1 MWDLLLKGVWEI
13 KQLLGIK
20 CKVYAHNR
28 CSKIS
33 IDDYNSIKAMYFCQS
48 LASEIVLPSKCE
60 TDVSLSNTRIVMMMH
75 VVILQLLLTVIK
87 EV

>member
-1 MWDLLLKGVWEI
+1 
-13 KQLLGIK
+13 
-20 CKVYAHNR
+20 
-28 CSKIS
+28 
-33 IDDYNSIKAMYFCQS
+33 MYFCQS